1 MPGRLQAFQEFR
13 QKMNEKILARG
24 NLQMK
29 RFFALDSQAYQ
40 DGALPAKTKELL
52 GLVASMVLRCDDC
65 ISYHLIQCAQL
76 GVTDDELFEAFH
88 VALIVGGSIVIP
100 HLRRAVE
107 MLEEIRD
114 TQSHSQTKKRRPS

>member
-1 MPGRLQAFQEFR
+1 MPGRLEAFQEFR
-13 QKMNEKILARG
+13 QRMNEKILSQE
-24 NLQMK
+24 NLQIK

-65 ISYHLIQCAQL
+65 ISYHLIQCTQI
-76 GVTDDELFEAFH
+76 GVTDEELFETFN
-88 VALIVGGSIVIP
+88 VALVVGGSIVIP

-107 MLEEIRD
+107 MLEEIREN
-114 TQSHSQTKKRRPS
+114 QQ